1 MQIVS
6 RIMKTSKERP
16 FLSKKWQSRQCV
28 EQVDFLKGVTQN
40 HCLGFLVMHYQ
51 NQVEKHE

>member
-6 RIMKTSKERP
+6 RIMKTAKERP
-16 FLSKKWQSRQCV
+16 FLSKKWQSPQCV

-40 HCLGFLVMHYQ
+40 HCLGFLVTHYQ
-51 NQVEKHE
+51 KQVEKRE